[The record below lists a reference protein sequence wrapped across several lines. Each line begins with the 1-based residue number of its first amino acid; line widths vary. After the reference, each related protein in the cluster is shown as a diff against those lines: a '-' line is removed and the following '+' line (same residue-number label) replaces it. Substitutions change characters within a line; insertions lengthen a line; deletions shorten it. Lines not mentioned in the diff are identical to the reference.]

1 MSLPRV
7 MYTVV
12 SNIDV
17 TVSYIDQG
25 MNAHLAFY

>member
-1 MSLPRV
+1 

-17 TVSYIDQG
+17 TVSYIDHG